1 MKTQETLKAAL
12 KKYEEENDKIDR
24 QLDVVEKILKGDLET
39 TNAKTVSFEDSKRI
53 AAFAIE
59 KQELKEQKKE
69 IDFKIRFAK
78 WVLE

>member
-12 KKYEEENDKIDR
+12 KKYEEENNKIDR
-24 QLDVVEKILKGDLET
+24 QLDVVEQILGGDLDT

-59 KQELKEQKKE
+59 KQELKEKKKE